1 MITNI
6 IKRDGRKKKFS
17 ITKISNAITAAFNES
32 GEKFDS
38 DVIDGLVD
46 AVVDQLEKK
55 GVKTVKVEEV
65 QNVIENTIMES
76 GYQQTAKRYILYRDE
91 RNRVRDT
98 NSAIISTI
106 REITESDIK
115 SSNILRDN
123 ANESGA
129 TPAGAFGK
137 IASETNK
144 MYNILN
150 KINRKYAQEHK
161 DGYIHIHDLNQYN
174 LTFNCLFAPVKKLLL
189 SGFDSGTGYLRSPS
203 SIETAA
209 ALTAVILQ
217 LQSNQQFGG
226 IADDNLDFDLAP
238 FVDRSFR
245 ENLAHELNRIA
256 NRSTTGEYTE
266 FKGNWKQDHKTFV
279 KILEN
284 RGISMN
290 SPTAVLYKFFPSFA
304 VDDAID
310 QTDMD
315 THQAMEGLI
324 GNLNSLQSR
333 SGNQVPFSS
342 LNFGLD
348 TSNCGRMVSK
358 NLIRSQME
366 GLGDGLT
373 AIFPILIFK
382 LMKGYTKNPEDPNYD
397 LYLDSI
403 KCLAR
408 RFYPNFVSVDSSF
421 NKPYVKYRT
430 TEINLSNFPA
440 IFAKVRGKDETKEM
454 PASVNQDFETP
465 IYEFELKPGEWWEI
479 TRIENSVLYLRRL
492 IENTTVSAMGCR
504 TRVLGNVNGVEQ
516 TTGRGN
522 LAFHTINLP
531 RLAIEAHIKETDE
544 EARKE
549 FFFKRLDEILEDV
562 KGSLIDR
569 FILISKK
576 TFENYPFTMQQGLY
590 LTSDDTQHQITD
602 TVAEILKQGT
612 LSIGYVGLAET
623 MTLLTGKTY
632 GVDHDIDKLAFSVV
646 KHIRDFCD
654 KTQKETKLNWSCF
667 ATPAEATAG
676 RFANIDKN
684 KFKNEKKLKD
694 VDLQRI
700 FGKGYYTN
708 SHMIDFS
715 VPTSLPNKIAVEA
728 PFHKITNA
736 GHIFYYKMNGDLTQN
751 PEAVKK
757 VIDTMYDGD
766 LGYFTIT
773 MDSDDCLECGY
784 HGIINDGGC
793 PKCGNKNEDKIVRV
807 RRITGYLTGSPRK
820 SITKSW
826 NDGKL
831 AELDDRQ
838 NI

>member
-55 GVKTVKVEEV
+55 GSKTVKVEEV

-144 MYNILN
+144 MYNLLN

-290 SPTAVLYKFFPSFA
+290 SPTAVLYKYFPTYA

-408 RFYPNFVSVDSSF
+408 RFYPNFISVDSSF

-430 TEINLSNFPA
+430 TDINLSNFPA
-440 IFAKVRGKDETKEM
+440 IFAKVRGKDETKDL
-454 PASVNQDFETP
+454 PTSVNQDFGTP

-504 TRVLGNVNGVEQ
+504 TRVIGNVNGTEQ

-590 LTSDDTQHQITD
+590 LTSDDTKHQITD

-646 KHIRDFCD
+646 KRIRDFCD

-684 KFKNEKKLKD
+684 KFQHEKKLKD

-715 VPTSLPNKIAVEA
+715 LPTSLQNKIATEA

-831 AELDDRQ
+831 AELRDRQ
-838 NI
+838 NT